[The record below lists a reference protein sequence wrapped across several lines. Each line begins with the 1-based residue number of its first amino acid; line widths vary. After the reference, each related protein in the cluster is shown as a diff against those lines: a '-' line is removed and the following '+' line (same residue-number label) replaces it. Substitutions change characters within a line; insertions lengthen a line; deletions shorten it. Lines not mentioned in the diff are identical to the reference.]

1 MSYSPTTYTP
11 VASLQESDRVAFML
25 KVYQHIGLCIGA
37 FMAIEYLFFAS
48 GIAESLYNMV
58 AGNGGAWLLFLGLFM
73 LGSWM
78 GTQASYDFD
87 KVGRQDGGLFGI
99 AAVEALIFAPFLYY
113 VFNIQQA
120 TGDVWVAAVIT
131 GMGFAGLSFTAWTT
145 RKDLSFLRPILVWG
159 GVAAMVLIVSAL
171 LFGLNIGTWF
181 SLAMV
186 ALMGAS
192 LLYNTQK
199 ILHSYPE
206 QAYVGAA
213 VTLFASLMTMFWY
226 ILQLVMDR

>member
-1 MSYSPTTYTP
+1 MSYSPSTYTP
-11 VASLQESDRVAFML
+11 VASLQESDRVAFMV

-48 GIAESLYNMV
+48 GIAESLYDML

-87 KVGRQDGGLFGI
+87 NVGRQYGGLFGI

-113 VFNIQQA
+113 VFNVQQA
-120 TGDVWVAAVIT
+120 AGDVWIAAVIT

-171 LFGLNIGTWF
+171 HLLRLLRMLPLRRFG
-181 SLAMV
+181 
-186 ALMGAS
+186 
-192 LLYNTQK
+192 
-199 ILHSYPE
+199 
-206 QAYVGAA
+206 
-213 VTLFASLMTMFWY
+213 
-226 ILQLVMDR
+226 